1 MWYVVT
7 KKRCLVCR
15 REVEPD
21 DEKFCATRKTD
32 GGLVCP
38 ECTELVRKGHTDTLS
53 KLANSAT
60 VW

>member
-1 MWYVVT
+1 VP
-7 KKRCLVCR
+7 KRCLVCR

-21 DEKFCATRKTD
+21 DEQFCATRKTD

-38 ECTELVRKGHTDTLS
+38 ECLVKVRRGHTDTLQ
-53 KLANSAT
+53 KLAESGA